1 MTEIVL
7 LFLSI
12 RVEPREEGGKWKG
25 KVMPISLEL
34 SKSDPFFLSMKSQV
48 YDV

>member
-12 RVEPREEGGKWKG
+12 RVEPREGGKWKG